1 MTEPAGRAA
10 AQVSVAVIGGGPAG
24 ATAALLLARAGLA
37 VALIERDAAQDDV
50 AETGWK
56 IGEGLPPLARP
67 LLQRLGLWEGFI
79 AAGHLPS
86 YGNCAAWGGAPMLD
100 HSFIFDPHGH
110 GWHLHRR
117 RFDQMLRQQA
127 AAAGALCYRG
137 AHVANARR
145 AAEHWQLELASSSS
159 SALAGQERLEA
170 RFVVDA
176 SGRSSWFARRQGA
189 RRVNE
194 DGLVA
199 LVALLAP
206 ADDLPVAELDCDS
219 LTMVEAAADGWWYA
233 SLLAGGDLVL
243 AYLSDGDL
251 AATKAARDGAGWLRL
266 LEQTKY
272 LASRVARY
280 GYRIRR
286 GPRIVSAN
294 SSRLDRVMGDGW
306 VAVGDA
312 ALAYDPL
319 SSQGILAAL
328 ETGAQAAAAIGV
340 YLDGDRA
347 ALGRYAQSINARWE
361 LYLASLRFFYGQER
375 RWPASPFWQRRL
387 TR

>member
-1 MTEPAGRAA
+1 MREADAERAA
-10 AQVSVAVIGGGPAG
+10 VAIIGGGPAG
-24 ATAALLLARAGLA
+24 AMAALLLARAGIST
-37 VALIERDAAQDDV
+37 ALIESLSDED
-50 AETGWK
+50 ETASADWK

-67 LLQRLGLWEGFI
+67 LLQRHGLWERFL

-86 YGNCAAWGGAPMLD
+86 YGNCAAWGGEQMLD

-110 GWHLHRR
+110 GWHLNRR
-117 RFDQMLRQQA
+117 RFDQMLREQA

-137 AHVANARR
+137 APVANARR
-145 AAEHWQLELASSSS
+145 AAEHWQLELASSS
-159 SALAGQERLEA
+159 AWAGRGRLEA

-206 ADDLPVAELDCDS
+206 ADDLPVAEPDCDS

-233 SLLAGGDLVL
+233 SLLAGGDLVV

-251 AATKAARDGAGWLRL
+251 AATKAARDVAGWLRL

-272 LASRVARY
+272 LASRVARHC
-280 GYRIRR
+280 YRVRR

-294 SSRLDRVMGDGW
+294 SSRLDRVMGEGW

-328 ETGAQAAAAIGV
+328 ETGAQAAEAIQACLQGDGSALETYTQNINQHWKI
-340 YLDGDRA
+340 YLD
-347 ALGRYAQSINARWE
+347 
-361 LYLASLRFFYGQER
+361 SLRFFYGQER
-375 RWPASPFWQRRL
+375 RWPASPFWQRRRTL
-387 TR
+387 L